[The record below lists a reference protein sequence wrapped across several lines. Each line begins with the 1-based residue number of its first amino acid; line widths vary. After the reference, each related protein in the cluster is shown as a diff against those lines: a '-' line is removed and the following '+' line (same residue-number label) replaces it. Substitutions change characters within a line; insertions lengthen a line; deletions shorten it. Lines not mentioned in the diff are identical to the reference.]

1 MKFHLINI
9 NGHIV
14 FVFKNK
20 KFKRK
25 SVSTFNKIKC
35 VQQMYSTF
43 MKTSSREFYGL
54 TKRIAFRIRTVA
66 VTKAYVKLRSKISTS
81 QIFSAKV
88 QDVLCKV
95 IYCTFVY
102 FRSFDNF
109 SITKHYT

>member
-1 MKFHLINI
+1 M
-9 NGHIV
+9 
-14 FVFKNK
+14 
-20 KFKRK
+20 
-25 SVSTFNKIKC
+25 STFNKIKC

-66 VTKAYVKLRSKISTS
+66 ITKAYVKLRSKISTS

-95 IYCTFVY
+95 IYCTFV
-102 FRSFDNF
+102 FIFDH
-109 SITKHYT
+109 SITFQLQNIIHKTTDETKVLYNFL